1 VRNRVSALR
10 VGFNRSGVTL
20 FEAVAAMAIVGLVSI
35 AALEAAGAQM
45 RSAERARRA
54 VEAASLAQQRL
65 DWLDFLNE
73 TQLRALPDTVKAGVF
88 EAPLEEYSWETSAT
102 PVSTQAGV
110 YDVKVRVMWEKQ
122 EQEFTLRTYLYRRP
136 QLTTGTGGR
145 GGNRR

>member
-1 VRNRVSALR
+1 MSAHRGERN
-10 VGFNRSGVTL
+10 GVTL

-45 RSAERARRA
+45 RAAERARRA
-54 VEAASLAQQRL
+54 VEAASLAQQRI

-73 TQLRALPDTVKAGVF
+73 TQLRALPDSVKEGTF
-88 EAPLEEYSWETSAT
+88 DAPLDEYTWETKAT

-110 YDVKVRVMWEKQ
+110 YDVTVRVLWDKQ

-136 QLTTGTGGR
+136 VLTTGVGR
-145 GGNRR
+145 GGQRR